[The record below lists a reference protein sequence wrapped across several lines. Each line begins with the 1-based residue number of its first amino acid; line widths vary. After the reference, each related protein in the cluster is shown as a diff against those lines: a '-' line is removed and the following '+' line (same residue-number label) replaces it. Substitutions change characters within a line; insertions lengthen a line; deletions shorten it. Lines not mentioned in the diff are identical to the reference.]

1 MFEMV
6 VYLLAGLALYL
17 FSDWLLNQIE
27 LRRGKRL
34 ENRSVVF
41 FGIILVL
48 AVITFNL
55 LGHYLG

>member
-6 VYLLAGLALYL
+6 VYLVVGLALYL

-27 LRRGKRL
+27 ARRGKRL

-48 AVITFNL
+48 AVVSFNL
-55 LGHYLG
+55 LGYYLG